1 MKKEEE
7 IDNKIK
13 TEIRNGDTENLEEM
27 AQRIKDEDIEP
38 PKIENLGDRTK
49 SWYCSYDNC
58 PPWSSF
64 LGFMVREIAQ
74 EKQKYRQEILGRLP
88 KEREEVNELNPKD
101 YESIL
106 EYARTKGYNQTLQK
120 IKELIRKI

>member
-1 MKKEEE
+1 MKKEKKNWEKE
-7 IDNKIK
+7 FDK
-13 TEIRNGDTENLEEM
+13 IRNDGEHCSLDDEALNKFDVIML
-27 AQRIKDEDIEP
+27 KDI
-38 PKIENLGDRTK
+38 
-49 SWYCSYDNC
+49 
-58 PPWSSF
+58 F
-64 LGFMVREIAQ
+64 RELFAQ